1 MTEISNSEQLNQHYP
16 ALALVPVSL
25 AEANSFVEQHHR
37 HSNPV
42 LGAKFVVGIA
52 TEEGIVGVG
61 IAGRPVARALDDGW
75 TMEFT
80 RVCTTGAPN
89 ACSMLYGAMW
99 RAAKALGYRR
109 AVTYTKQRESGTSL
123 KAAGWVVVAELAAR
137 KGWDAPSRPRVDNP
151 HEPQLR
157 WEVSA

>member
-1 MTEISNSEQLNQHYP
+1 MTTDPVVTLSPYP
-16 ALALVPVSL
+16 ALDLVPVSL
-25 AEANSFVEQHHR
+25 AEANAFVAQHHR

-52 TEEGIVGVG
+52 TSDGIVGVG
-61 IAGRPVARALDDGW
+61 IAGRPVSRELDDGW

-109 AVTYTKQRESGTSL
+109 AVTYTKQRESGASL
-123 KAAGWVVVAELAAR
+123 KASGWTIVAELRAR
-137 KGWDAPSRPRVDNP
+137 KGWDTPGRPRVDSP